1 MAKTYLSGER
11 IQGSSTGA
19 KTTAEFEETF
29 SGTGHTSDGT
39 TVNGWT
45 ANDVSVL
52 RYEGMSGTGLTG
64 VANFD
69 GDDKV
74 TLGGSASDYN
84 FLTTG
89 FSIAF
94 WVKPDAIAN
103 NNTVFDN
110 TNGSASA
117 NGLVIRWEDSE
128 KKIRLMI
135 GSSGSGG
142 GSCLSDGN
150 EMELHEWQHLAFT
163 YDGTTARIYRN
174 GTEIKNAAITSHTG
188 TAANVPAIGDC
199 VSGGDSGYDGAIQDF
214 VITND
219 TLTTGEITSLTNG
232 SVASAN
238 LNNQKIHYPLT
249 ANFNDS
255 SGGLGNGTASGNAA
269 ISTTTKGKQGDN
281 LHFNITNITAAS
293 SGQELSYDLQH
304 ADALNGNNANATKW
318 TLRFKLNMVTKSGT
332 GQNGIQFSMGLSS
345 HTANVARDFM
355 GILILQSHQSA
366 GNRVV
371 NGTVNNNYPQN
382 QGTSSNYL
390 GGSSQTIELTSGSDW
405 WVDITR
411 DGDDCTT
418 TIYTDE
424 FSGTSYTLTKTV
436 TSIADLRYLVFQNA
450 SGEATFVGSVD
461 DIQFYD
467 GGMTQDDKSTIT
479 NVPDGTRYEE
489 TDTRKIFR
497 REIGALDN
505 TTGLRFH
512 YKFDE
517 ASGNV
522 INYGSVAS
530 ADLTVSGLT
539 RDVSTPSGLGNG
551 MSTPNRNSNDYAE
564 NTSRVNDYKFM
575 HDGTAK
581 WSVTFWAY
589 LTEVPR
595 SGANTEHGCMGN
607 VWTDDAG
614 IGWTVRWAMDQSPSS
629 TTSCRIQ
636 TFIAESNTTGSS
648 TMPLNDQSPNGMM
661 PELNAWHF
669 YCVTYDPTLSSNH
682 LTVSRDA
689 ATSGTGFHQGSEDND
704 TYSSSNPTRE
714 VTYFARAT
722 SSHDLGMGGRLA
734 EVTIWEDKI
743 LTQAEKVALYSSGN
757 GTTKLASSWK
767 EKGTA

>member
-117 NGLVIRWEDSE
+117 NGIVIRWEDSE

-174 GTEIKNAAITSHTG
+174 GSEIKNAAITSHTG

-479 NVPDGTRYEE
+479 NVPAGTRYEE
-489 TDTRKIFR
+489 TDTRKIYR
-497 REIGALDN
+497 CKL
-505 TTGLRFH
+505 TGDP
-512 YKFDE
+512 KFDF
-517 ASGNV
+517 SNNTGWTQ
-522 INYGSVAS
+522 YGTGVSIDTTDEEMDYNPAAAS
-530 ADLTVSGLT
+530 ADKRLSY
-539 RDVSTPSGLGNG
+539 DLG
-551 MSTPNRNSNDYAE
+551 A
-564 NTSRVNDYKFM
+564 
-575 HDGTAK
+575 
-581 WSVTFWAY
+581 
-589 LTEVPR
+589 
-595 SGANTEHGCMGN
+595 GN
-607 VWTDDAG
+607 VSDTAWTLRWTFTPTATTSPAG
-614 IGWTVRWAMDQSPSS
+614 FIMPTLISSNSAYGSGTTVDQIACRFGEQQGGSPAGDFLQLEYTNGASLDSGTGATPCVTASMNTTYYCEMLRNS
-629 TTSCRIQ
+629 TTSITLNVR
-636 TFIAESNTTGSS
+636 TGSHTGSHATNSPETITNMPSAVGGLRYIMFSNYPPSPSGRSMTS
-648 TMPLNDQSPNGMM
+648 TIDDLEFFNG
-661 PELNAWHF
+661 NNTA
-669 YCVTYDPTLSSNH
+669 
-682 LTVSRDA
+682 
-689 ATSGTGFHQGSEDND
+689 SGT
-704 TYSSSNPTRE
+704 
-714 VTYFARAT
+714 
-722 SSHDLGMGGRLA
+722 
-734 EVTIWEDKI
+734 
-743 LTQAEKVALYSSGN
+743 KV
-757 GTTKLASSWK
+757 SWV